1 MAKIERSKDP
11 VDPKKTKTKEN
22 DSTTKLITAVTG
34 LNNTLDKNFKSIATA
49 LNELN
54 KPKKGRRNNEEISID
69 KLKVER
75 EKSISAFIEKSQK
88 LQEGALRQR
97 IQYAEEN
104 HKRYLEKN
112 YSGDGIGSVPAKVYN
127 NIKGQG
133 SNAGSALAL
142 SLMTGGIVSPVIA
155 KELGLDKIVTA
166 SAKFAGRTVSKATST
181 AWNMTGGLA
190 WNNLKQPFV
199 DPNSR
204 LRKGLARGSNATSN
218 FFRGGWINSLGN
230 DDSGDGKQTGAVAKD
245 KDKLSKLQKT
255 VEDIKNYITKPKEQ
269 VQQQEKEKKKSL
281 LDKLF
286 EAIGG
291 MGLILKGAAVAA
303 IPYVVKEFL
312 PKATEW
318 LDEKFKGFLNGTLG
332 LSESTTEGVSQLVKD
347 ALPGALFGMTVG
359 GWKGALFG
367 GALSLGIN
375 WIVNKLDEFKNEANK
390 DEIPSKIGPFDA
402 NTIQAG
408 LSGALLGSAFGW
420 KGSLLGAALGFS
432 ANTLFNTVNDW
443 KNILTGEGEVKN
455 DLGDYFV
462 GALTGATSAMAI
474 GKGTFDKKRVL
485 MGAAIGVAIPWI
497 TQQVNDWKAILTG
510 NGSKVN
516 TENVGSDI
524 LAGAISGAMAGM
536 TGGPVGMAI
545 GATVGAALPALKA
558 AVANWD
564 EIVKWLKNGLAS
576 IKQLAKDMVAHP
588 IDTFK
593 RLFNIGED
601 DENAVKDGYE
611 IGKASKKPTETKNHV
626 PLETISATRPMMEET
641 YQQTFDTRTEE
652 EKHQSLMPSYYENKE
667 DKQGGGYGTVGAKS
681 TDGMLHGTKA
691 TSLKDMGLKGSV
703 VSSNSIPYIA
713 SQNEQSLKTLDQ
725 TLSDWGYEVVYTSAM
740 GGHKA
745 YTGHWKGN
753 KVDLQLK
760 KNGKPTHL
768 SSQQLNMLGQAGYWG
783 RGTGALGWEPVSGQV
798 GGGHY
803 DLFIGGG
810 SSGTA
815 LASAA
820 NIKLATNDMPTSQET
835 QVFAMNDMAET
846 TQASAESMANS
857 SGSILDMLG
866 NMNDN
871 ISNNASSA
879 TGGAPTQSLDIPMPQ
894 SQNLALSM
902 GSTQGRAGSQTGNVY
917 AFGDVAKT
925 PILYTL

>member
-1 MAKIERSKDP
+1 MAKIERGMDP
-11 VDPKKTKTKEN
+11 EGPKKKKQTEKSS
-22 DSTTKLITAVTG
+22 DTKLVAAITG
-34 LNNTLDKNFKSIATA
+34 LNNTLDKNFKSIATV

-69 KLKVER
+69 RLKVER

-88 LQEGALRQR
+88 LQEMALRQR

-112 YSGDGIGSVPAKVYN
+112 YSGDSIGSIPAKVYN

-166 SAKFAGRTVSKATST
+166 SAKFAGRTISKATST

-190 WNNLKQPFV
+190 WNNLKQPFI
-199 DPNSR
+199 DSDSR

-218 FFRGGWINSLGN
+218 FFRGGWINSLRN
-230 DDSGDGKQTGAVAKD
+230 DDSGGGKQTGAVAKD

-318 LDEKFKGFLNGTLG
+318 LDEKFKGFLTGTVG
-332 LSESTTEGVSQLVKD
+332 LSEGGAETASQLVKD
-347 ALPGALFGMTVG
+347 ALPGALFGLTVG
-359 GWKGALFG
+359 GLKGAVVGGLLSLAAINLYRLGEKIGEWVADAVNWVSENPISSLFI
-367 GALSLGIN
+367 GALGIGS
-375 WIVNKLDEFKNEANK
+375 FK
-390 DEIPSKIGPFDA
+390 KIK
-402 NTIQAG
+402 
-408 LSGALLGSAFGW
+408 S
-420 KGSLLGAALGFS
+420 
-432 ANTLFNTVNDW
+432 
-443 KNILTGEGEVKN
+443 
-455 DLGDYFV
+455 
-462 GALTGATSAMAI
+462 AI
-474 GKGTFDKKRVL
+474 GKLVPSIKGIGTKLKDITKSIGSRASGWLSDIGKAVKGTLKKIPEAAGKAVESIKNIASKAKDTVVKGAKNATNATKNVAKKAALPIAAALEVGSDVYDIAKSDKPSEVAAKEFLDKKRENGFESKWDYINPYKYGQQFAL
-485 MGAAIGVAIPWI
+485 AIGFDKFVEGVVDKIYPTHKPNI
-497 TQQVNDWKAILTG
+497 QMKA
-510 NGSKVN
+510 
-516 TENVGSDI
+516 
-524 LAGAISGAMAGM
+524 
-536 TGGPVGMAI
+536 
-545 GATVGAALPALKA
+545 
-558 AVANWD
+558 
-564 EIVKWLKNGLAS
+564 
-576 IKQLAKDMVAHP
+576 
-588 IDTFK
+588 
-593 RLFNIGED
+593 
-601 DENAVKDGYE
+601 DG
-611 IGKASKKPTETKNHV
+611 
-626 PLETISATRPMMEET
+626 
-641 YQQTFDTRTEE
+641 
-652 EKHQSLMPSYYENKE
+652 
-667 DKQGGGYGTVGAKS
+667 QGGGYGTLGAIS
-681 TDGMLHGTKA
+681 QNGMLNGTKV
-691 TSLKDMGLKGSV
+691 TGLKNMGLKGSV
-703 VSSNSIPYIA
+703 VSSNSVPYIA
-713 SQNEQSLKTLDQ
+713 SQNEQSLKALDQ
-725 TLSDWGYEVVYTSAM
+725 ILSDWGYEVVYTSAM
-740 GGHKA
+740 GGHRA

-760 KNGKPTHL
+760 KNGRPTRL
-768 SSQQLNMLGQAGYWG
+768 SSQQLSMLGQAGYWG

-803 DLFIGGG
+803 DLFIGNGG
-810 SSGTA
+810 SGTA

-820 NIKLATNDMPTSQET
+820 NIKLKTNDMPTSQET

>member
-11 VDPKKTKTKEN
+11 VDPKKTKTKEK
-22 DSTTKLITAVTG
+22 DSTTKLIMAVTG
-34 LNNTLDKNFKSIATA
+34 LNNTLDKNFKSIAAA

-88 LQEGALRQR
+88 LQEKALRQR

-104 HKRYLEKN
+104 HNRYLEKN
-112 YSGDGIGSVPAKVYN
+112 YSGDGIGSIPAKVYN

-199 DPNSR
+199 DSNSR

-218 FFRGGWINSLGN
+218 FFRGGWVNSLGN

-318 LDEKFKGFLNGTLG
+318 LDEKFKGFLTGTVG
-332 LSESTTEGVSQLVKD
+332 LSEGGAEVASQLVKD
-347 ALPGALFGMTVG
+347 ALPGALFGLTVG
-359 GWKGALFG
+359 GLKGAVVG
-367 GALSLGIN
+367 GLLSLAA
-375 WIVNKLDEFKNEANK
+375 VNLYRLGE
-390 DEIPSKIGPFDA
+390 KIGEWVADA
-402 NTIQAG
+402 VNWVSENPISS
-408 LSGALLGSAFGW
+408 LFMSAFGFGSFKILK
-420 KGSLLGAALGFS
+420 KGIGKITSSITGLSSKLKDITKSIGSKASGWLSNIGKAIKGILNKIPEAANKAIEGI
-432 ANTLFNTVNDW
+432 
-443 KNILTGEGEVKN
+443 KNIASKAKDTVVK
-455 DLGDYFV
+455 
-462 GALTGATSAMAI
+462 GAKNATGATKNIAKN
-474 GKGTFDKKRVL
+474 GKNIIKK
-485 MGAAIGVAIPWI
+485 AALPI
-497 TQQVNDWKAILTG
+497 TAAL
-510 NGSKVN
+510 
-516 TENVGSDI
+516 EVGSDI
-524 LAGAISGAMAGM
+524 YDIAKSDKPSEVAAKEFLDKKRENGFESKWDYINPYKYGQQFAL
-536 TGGPVGMAI
+536 AI
-545 GATVGAALPALKA
+545 GFDKFVEGVVDKIYPTHKP
-558 AVANWD
+558 
-564 EIVKWLKNGLAS
+564 
-576 IKQLAKDMVAHP
+576 
-588 IDTFK
+588 
-593 RLFNIGED
+593 NIQ
-601 DENAVKDGYE
+601 
-611 IGKASKKPTETKNHV
+611 
-626 PLETISATRPMMEET
+626 M
-641 YQQTFDTRTEE
+641 
-652 EKHQSLMPSYYENKE
+652 KE
-667 DKQGGGYGTVGAKS
+667 DKQGGGYGTLGTMSKN
-681 TDGMLHGTKA
+681 DMLHGTKV
-691 TSLKDMGLKGSV
+691 TGLKNMGLKGSI
-703 VSSNSIPYIA
+703 VSSNSIPCIA

-725 TLSDWGYEVVYTSAM
+725 ILSDWGYEVVYTSAM
-740 GGHKA
+740 GGHRA

-760 KNGKPTHL
+760 KNGRPTHL
-768 SSQQLNMLGQAGYWG
+768 SSQQLSMLGQAGYWG

-820 NIKLATNDMPTSQET
+820 NVKLTTNDMPTSQET

-846 TQASAESMANS
+846 TQANAESMANS
-857 SGSILDMLG
+857 NGSILDMLG

-879 TGGAPTQSLDIPMPQ
+879 TGGTPIQSLDIPMPQ
-894 SQNLALSM
+894 PQNLALSM
-902 GSTQGRAGSQTGNVY
+902 GSTQGGAGNQTGNVY

>member
-11 VDPKKTKTKEN
+11 VDPKKAKTKEK
-22 DSTTKLITAVTG
+22 DSTTKLIAAVTG
-34 LNNTLDKNFKSIATA
+34 LNNTLDKNFKSITTT

-75 EKSISAFIEKSQK
+75 EKSISAFMERSQK
-88 LQEGALRQR
+88 LQENALRQR
-97 IQYAEEN
+97 IQSAEEN

-112 YSGDGIGSVPAKVYN
+112 YSGDGIGSIPAKVYN

-166 SAKFAGRTVSKATST
+166 SAKFAGRTISKATST

-190 WNNLKQPFV
+190 WNNLKQPFT
-199 DPNSR
+199 DPKSR
-204 LRKGLARGSNATSN
+204 LRKGLASGSNATSN
-218 FFRGGWINSLGN
+218 FFKGGWANSLGN
-230 DDSGDGKQTGAVAKD
+230 DDSKDGKQTGAVAKD

-269 VQQQEKEKKKSL
+269 IQQQEKEKKKSL

-291 MGLILKGAAVAA
+291 MGLILKGAAIAA

-318 LDEKFKGFLNGTLG
+318 LDEKFKGFLTGAVG
-332 LSESTTEGVSQLVKD
+332 LSDESSAGVSQLVKD
-347 ALPGALFGMTVG
+347 ALPGALFGMKVG
-359 GWKGALFG
+359 GWRGALFG

-375 WIVNKLDEFKNEANK
+375 WLINKWDEFKNEANK
-390 DEIPSKIGPFDA
+390 EEIPSKIGPFDA

-420 KGSLLGAALGFS
+420 KGSLLGAALGFG
-432 ANTLFNTVNDW
+432 ADTLFNTINDW

-455 DLGDYFV
+455 DLGDYFS
-462 GALTGATSAMAI
+462 GALTGAVSAMAI
-474 GKGTFDKKRVL
+474 GKGTFNKKRVL

-510 NGSKVN
+510 NGNKVS
-516 TENVGSDI
+516 TENLGSDI
-524 LAGAISGAMAGM
+524 LAGAISGATAGMAG
-536 TGGPVGMAI
+536 GPIGMAI

-558 AVANWD
+558 AVANWS
-564 EIVKWLKNGLAS
+564 EVVKWLKSGLAS
-576 IKQLAKDMVAHP
+576 IKQLAKDMIAHP
-588 IDTFK
+588 IDMFK
-593 RLFNIGED
+593 KLFNIGENNED
-601 DENAVKDGYE
+601 AIKKGYE
-611 IGKASKKPTETKNHV
+611 IGKANEKSKEAKNHV
-626 PLETISATRPMMEET
+626 SLEMINTTSPITEKAH
-641 YQQTFDTRTEE
+641 QQTFDTRTE
-652 EKHQSLMPSYYENKE
+652 NKE
-667 DKQGGGYGTVGAKS
+667 DSQGGGYGTLGTISKNSV
-681 TDGMLHGTKA
+681 LHGTKV
-691 TSLKDMGLKGSV
+691 TGLKSMGLKGSA

-725 TLSDWGYEVVYTSAM
+725 TLSDWGYEIIYTSAM
-740 GGHKA
+740 GGHRA

-760 KNGKPTHL
+760 KNGRPARL

-783 RGTGALGWEPVSGQV
+783 RGTGALGWEPVLGQV

-803 DLFIGGG
+803 DLFIGEG

-820 NIKLATNDMPTSQET
+820 NVKLTTNDMPTSQET

-857 SGSILDMLG
+857 NGSILDMLG

-879 TGGAPTQSLDIPMPQ
+879 TGGAPIQSLDIPMPQ

-902 GSTQGRAGSQTGNVY
+902 GSTQGRAGNQTSNVY

>member
-11 VDPKKTKTKEN
+11 VDPKKAKTKEK
-22 DSTTKLITAVTG
+22 DSTTKLIAAVTG
-34 LNNTLDKNFKSIATA
+34 LNNTLDKNFKSITTT

-75 EKSISAFIEKSQK
+75 EKSISAFMERSQK
-88 LQEGALRQR
+88 LQENALRQR
-97 IQYAEEN
+97 IQSAEEN

-112 YSGDGIGSVPAKVYN
+112 YSGDGIGSIPAKVYN

-166 SAKFAGRTVSKATST
+166 SAKFAGRTISKATST

-190 WNNLKQPFV
+190 WNNLKQPFT
-199 DPNSR
+199 DPKSR
-204 LRKGLARGSNATSN
+204 LRKGLASSSNATSN
-218 FFRGGWINSLGN
+218 FFKGGWANSLGN
-230 DDSGDGKQTGAVAKD
+230 DDSKDGKQTGAVAKD

-269 VQQQEKEKKKSL
+269 IQQQEKEKKKSL

-291 MGLILKGAAVAA
+291 MGLILKGAAIAA

-318 LDEKFKGFLNGTLG
+318 LDEKFKGFLTGAVG
-332 LSESTTEGVSQLVKD
+332 LSDESSAGVSQLVKD
-347 ALPGALFGMTVG
+347 ALPGALFGMKVG
-359 GWKGALFG
+359 GWRGALFG

-375 WIVNKLDEFKNEANK
+375 WLINKWDEFKNEANK
-390 DEIPSKIGPFDA
+390 EEIPSKIGPFDA

-420 KGSLLGAALGFS
+420 KGSLLGAALGFG
-432 ANTLFNTVNDW
+432 ADTLFNTINDW

-455 DLGDYFV
+455 DLGDYFS
-462 GALTGATSAMAI
+462 GALTGAVSAMAI
-474 GKGTFDKKRVL
+474 GKGTFNKKRVL

-510 NGSKVN
+510 NGNKVS
-516 TENVGSDI
+516 TENLGSDI
-524 LAGAISGAMAGM
+524 LAGAISGATAGMAG
-536 TGGPVGMAI
+536 GPIGMAI

-558 AVANWD
+558 AVANWS
-564 EIVKWLKNGLAS
+564 EVVKWLKSGLAS
-576 IKQLAKDMVAHP
+576 IKQLAKDMIAHP
-588 IDTFK
+588 IDMFK
-593 RLFNIGED
+593 KLFNIGENNED
-601 DENAVKDGYE
+601 AIKKGYE
-611 IGKASKKPTETKNHV
+611 IGKANEKSKEAKNHV
-626 PLETISATRPMMEET
+626 SLEMINTTSPITEKAH
-641 YQQTFDTRTEE
+641 QQTFDTRTE
-652 EKHQSLMPSYYENKE
+652 NKE
-667 DKQGGGYGTVGAKS
+667 DSQGGGYGTLGTISKNSV
-681 TDGMLHGTKA
+681 LHGTKV
-691 TSLKDMGLKGSV
+691 TGLKSMGLKGSA

-725 TLSDWGYEVVYTSAM
+725 TLSDWGYEIIYTSAM
-740 GGHKA
+740 GGHRA

-760 KNGKPTHL
+760 KNGRPARL

-783 RGTGALGWEPVSGQV
+783 RGTGALGWEPVLGQV

-803 DLFIGGG
+803 DLFIGEG

-820 NIKLATNDMPTSQET
+820 NVKLTTNDMPTSQET
-835 QVFAMNDMAET
+835 QVFAMNGMAET

-857 SGSILDMLG
+857 NGSILDMLG

-879 TGGAPTQSLDIPMPQ
+879 TGGAPIQSLDIPMPQ

-902 GSTQGRAGSQTGNVY
+902 GSTQGRAGNQTSNVY

>member
-1 MAKIERSKDP
+1 MAKIERGMDP
-11 VDPKKTKTKEN
+11 EGPKKKKQTEKSS
-22 DSTTKLITAVTG
+22 DTKLVAAITG
-34 LNNTLDKNFKSIATA
+34 LNNTLDRNFKSIATV

-69 KLKVER
+69 RLKVER

-88 LQEGALRQR
+88 LQEMALRQR

-112 YSGDGIGSVPAKVYN
+112 YSGDSIGSIPAKVYN

-166 SAKFAGRTVSKATST
+166 SAKFAGRTISKATST
-181 AWNMTGGLA
+181 AWN
-190 WNNLKQPFV
+190 NLKQPFI
-199 DPNSR
+199 DSDSR

-230 DDSGDGKQTGAVAKD
+230 DDSEGGKQTGAVAKD

-318 LDEKFKGFLNGTLG
+318 LDEKFKGFLTGTIG
-332 LSESTTEGVSQLVKD
+332 LSEGGAEAASQLVKD
-347 ALPGALFGMTVG
+347 ALPGALFGLTVG
-359 GWKGALFG
+359 GLKGAVVGGLLSLAAVNLYRLGEKIGEWVADAVNWVSENPISSLFI
-367 GALSLGIN
+367 GALGIGSFKK
-375 WIVNKLDEFKNEANK
+375 IKSAIGKLVPSIKGIGTKLKDITKSIGSRASGWLSDIGKAVKGTLKKIPEVASKAVESIKNIASKAK
-390 DEIPSKIGPFDA
+390 DTVVK
-402 NTIQAG
+402 
-408 LSGALLGSAFGW
+408 GAKNATNATKNIAKNG
-420 KGSLLGAALGFS
+420 
-432 ANTLFNTVNDW
+432 
-443 KNILTGEGEVKN
+443 KNILKKAALPIAAALEVGSDVYDIAKS
-455 DLGDYFV
+455 DKPSEVAAKEFL
-462 GALTGATSAMAI
+462 
-474 GKGTFDKKRVL
+474 DKKRENGFESKWDYINPYKYGQQFAL
-485 MGAAIGVAIPWI
+485 AIGFDKFVEGVVDKIYPTHKPNI
-497 TQQVNDWKAILTG
+497 QMKAD
-510 NGSKVN
+510 S
-516 TENVGSDI
+516 
-524 LAGAISGAMAGM
+524 
-536 TGGPVGMAI
+536 
-545 GATVGAALPALKA
+545 
-558 AVANWD
+558 
-564 EIVKWLKNGLAS
+564 
-576 IKQLAKDMVAHP
+576 
-588 IDTFK
+588 
-593 RLFNIGED
+593 
-601 DENAVKDGYE
+601 
-611 IGKASKKPTETKNHV
+611 
-626 PLETISATRPMMEET
+626 
-641 YQQTFDTRTEE
+641 
-652 EKHQSLMPSYYENKE
+652 
-667 DKQGGGYGTVGAKS
+667 QGGGYGTLGAIS
-681 TDGMLHGTKA
+681 QNGMLNGTKV
-691 TSLKDMGLKGSV
+691 TGLKNMGLKGSV
-703 VSSNSIPYIA
+703 VSSNSVPYIA
-713 SQNEQSLKTLDQ
+713 SQNEQSLKALDQ
-725 TLSDWGYEVVYTSAM
+725 ILSDWGYEVVYTSAM
-740 GGHKA
+740 GGHRA

-760 KNGKPTHL
+760 KNGRPTHL

-783 RGTGALGWEPVSGQV
+783 RGTGALGWEPVFGQV

-803 DLFIGGG
+803 DLFIGNGG
-810 SSGTA
+810 SGTA

-820 NIKLATNDMPTSQET
+820 NIKLKTNDMPTSQET

-894 SQNLALSM
+894 PQNLALSM
-902 GSTQGRAGSQTGNVY
+902 GSTQGGAGSQTGNVY

>member
-11 VDPKKTKTKEN
+11 VDPKKAKTKEK
-22 DSTTKLITAVTG
+22 DSTTKLIAAVTG
-34 LNNTLDKNFKSIATA
+34 LNNTLDKNFKSITTT

-75 EKSISAFIEKSQK
+75 EKSISAFMERSQK
-88 LQEGALRQR
+88 LQENALRQR
-97 IQYAEEN
+97 IQSAEEN

-112 YSGDGIGSVPAKVYN
+112 YSGDGIGSIPAKVYN

-166 SAKFAGRTVSKATST
+166 SAKFAGRTISKATST

-190 WNNLKQPFV
+190 WNNLKQPFT
-199 DPNSR
+199 DPKSR
-204 LRKGLARGSNATSN
+204 LRKGLASGSNATSN
-218 FFRGGWINSLGN
+218 FFKGGWANSLGN
-230 DDSGDGKQTGAVAKD
+230 DDSKDGKQTGAVAKD

-269 VQQQEKEKKKSL
+269 IQQQEKEKKKSL

-291 MGLILKGAAVAA
+291 MGLILKGAAIAA

-318 LDEKFKGFLNGTLG
+318 LDEKFKGFLTGAVG
-332 LSESTTEGVSQLVKD
+332 LSDESSAGVSQLVKD
-347 ALPGALFGMTVG
+347 ALPGALFGMKVG
-359 GWKGALFG
+359 GWRGALFG

-375 WIVNKLDEFKNEANK
+375 WLINKWDEFKNEANK
-390 DEIPSKIGPFDA
+390 EEIPSKIGPFDA

-420 KGSLLGAALGFS
+420 KGSLLGAALGFG
-432 ANTLFNTVNDW
+432 ADTLFNTINDW

-455 DLGDYFV
+455 DLGDYFS
-462 GALTGATSAMAI
+462 GALTGAVSAMAI
-474 GKGTFDKKRVL
+474 GKGTFNKKRVL
-485 MGAAIGVAIPWI
+485 IGAAIGVAIPWI

-510 NGSKVN
+510 NGNKVS
-516 TENVGSDI
+516 TENLGSDI
-524 LAGAISGAMAGM
+524 LAGAISGATAGMAG
-536 TGGPVGMAI
+536 GPIGMAI

-558 AVANWD
+558 AVANWS
-564 EIVKWLKNGLAS
+564 EVVKWLKSGLAS
-576 IKQLAKDMVAHP
+576 IKQLAKDMIAHP
-588 IDTFK
+588 IDMFK
-593 RLFNIGED
+593 KLFNIGENNED
-601 DENAVKDGYE
+601 AIKKGYE
-611 IGKASKKPTETKNHV
+611 IGKANEKSKEAKNHV
-626 PLETISATRPMMEET
+626 SLEMINTTSPITEKAH
-641 YQQTFDTRTEE
+641 QQTFDTRTE
-652 EKHQSLMPSYYENKE
+652 NKE
-667 DKQGGGYGTVGAKS
+667 DSQGGGYGTLGTISKNS
-681 TDGMLHGTKA
+681 ILHGTKV
-691 TSLKDMGLKGSV
+691 TGLKSMGLKGSA

-725 TLSDWGYEVVYTSAM
+725 TLSDWGYEIIYTSAM
-740 GGHKA
+740 GGHRA

-760 KNGKPTHL
+760 KNGRPARL

-783 RGTGALGWEPVSGQV
+783 RGTGALGWEPVLGQV

-803 DLFIGGG
+803 DLFIGEG

-820 NIKLATNDMPTSQET
+820 NVKLTTNDMPTSQET

-857 SGSILDMLG
+857 NGSILDMLG

-871 ISNNASSA
+871 ISSNASSA
-879 TGGAPTQSLDIPMPQ
+879 TGGAPIQSLDILMPQ

-902 GSTQGRAGSQTGNVY
+902 GSTQGRAGNQTSNVY

>member
-75 EKSISAFIEKSQK
+75 EKSISAFIERSQK

-112 YSGDGIGSVPAKVYN
+112 YSGDGIGSIPAKVYN

-190 WNNLKQPFV
+190 WNNLKQPFI
-199 DPNSR
+199 DPDSR
-204 LRKGLARGSNATSN
+204 LRKGLARGSNVTSN
-218 FFRGGWINSLGN
+218 FFRGGWASSLGN
-230 DDSGDGKQTGAVAKD
+230 DDSEGSKQTGAVAKD

-375 WIVNKLDEFKNEANK
+375 WIVNKLDEFKNGANK

-420 KGSLLGAALGFS
+420 KGSLWGAALGFS

-443 KNILTGEGEVKN
+443 K
-455 DLGDYFV
+455 
-462 GALTGATSAMAI
+462 
-474 GKGTFDKKRVL
+474 
-485 MGAAIGVAIPWI
+485 
-497 TQQVNDWKAILTG
+497 AILTG

-516 TENVGSDI
+516 TENLGSDI

-558 AVANWD
+558 AAANWD

-601 DENAVKDGYE
+601 DENTVKDGYE
-611 IGKASKKPTETKNHV
+611 IGKASEKQKETKNRV
-626 PLETISATRPMMEET
+626 PLETISTTRPMMEET

-667 DKQGGGYGTVGAKS
+667 DSQGGGYGTLGAIS
-681 TDGMLHGTKA
+681 QNGILHGTKA
-691 TSLKDMGLKGSV
+691 TGLKDIGLKGTV
-703 VSSNSIPYIA
+703 VSSNSIPFIA
-713 SQNEQSLKTLDQ
+713 SQNEQSLKALDETLN
-725 TLSDWGYEVVYTSAM
+725 SWGYDIIYTSAM
-740 GGHKA
+740 GGHRPG
-745 YTGHWKGN
+745 TGHWKGN

-760 KNGKPTHL
+760 KNGRPTHL

-803 DLFIGGG
+803 DLFIGNGG
-810 SSGTA
+810 SGTA

-820 NIKLATNDMPTSQET
+820 NIKLKTNDMPTSQET

-902 GSTQGRAGSQTGNVY
+902 GSTQGGAGSQTGNVY

>member
-11 VDPKKTKTKEN
+11 VDPKKAKTKEK
-22 DSTTKLITAVTG
+22 DSTTKLIVAVTG
-34 LNNTLDKNFKSIATA
+34 LNNTLDKNFKSITTA

-75 EKSISAFIEKSQK
+75 EKSISAFMERSQK
-88 LQEGALRQR
+88 LQENALRQR

-112 YSGDGIGSVPAKVYN
+112 YSGDGIGSIPAKVYN

-133 SNAGSALAL
+133 SNVGSALAL

-190 WNNLKQPFV
+190 WNNLKQPFT
-199 DPNSR
+199 DPKSR
-204 LRKGLARGSNATSN
+204 LRKGLASGSNATSN
-218 FFRGGWINSLGN
+218 FFKGGWANSLGN
-230 DDSGDGKQTGAVAKD
+230 DDSKDGKQTGAVAKD

-269 VQQQEKEKKKSL
+269 IQQQEKEKKKSL

-291 MGLILKGAAVAA
+291 MGLILKGAAIAA

-318 LDEKFKGFLNGTLG
+318 LDEKFKGFLTGAVG
-332 LSESTTEGVSQLVKD
+332 LSDESSAGVSQLIKD
-347 ALPGALFGMTVG
+347 ALPGALFGMNVG
-359 GWKGALFG
+359 GWRGALFG

-375 WIVNKLDEFKNEANK
+375 WLINKWDEFKNEANK
-390 DEIPSKIGPFDA
+390 EEIPSKIGPFDA
-402 NTIQAG
+402 NTVQAC

-432 ANTLFNTVNDW
+432 ADTLFNTVNDW
-443 KNILTGEGEVKN
+443 KNILTGEGEIKN
-455 DLGDYFV
+455 DLGNYFS
-462 GALTGATSAMAI
+462 GALTGAVSAMAI
-474 GKGTFDKKRVL
+474 GKGTFNKKRVL

-510 NGSKVN
+510 NGNKVS
-516 TENVGSDI
+516 TENLGSDI
-524 LAGAISGAMAGM
+524 LAGAISGATAGMAG
-536 TGGPVGMAI
+536 GPIGMAI

-558 AVANWD
+558 AVANWS
-564 EIVKWLKNGLAS
+564 EVVKWLKSGLAS
-576 IKQLAKDMVAHP
+576 IKQLAKDMIAHP

-593 RLFNIGED
+593 KLFNIGED
-601 DENAVKDGYE
+601 NEDAIKEGYE
-611 IGKASKKPTETKNHV
+611 IGKADEKSKEAKNHV
-626 PLETISATRPMMEET
+626 SLEMINTTSPMMEKVH
-641 YQQTFDTRTEE
+641 QQMFDIRT
-652 EKHQSLMPSYYENKE
+652 ENKE
-667 DKQGGGYGTVGAKS
+667 DSQGGGYGTLGTISKNSV
-681 TDGMLHGTKA
+681 LHGTKV
-691 TSLKDMGLKGSV
+691 TGLKSMGLKGSA

-725 TLSDWGYEVVYTSAM
+725 TLSDWGYEIIYTSAM
-740 GGHKA
+740 GGHRA

-760 KNGKPTHL
+760 KNGRPARL

-783 RGTGALGWEPVSGQV
+783 RGTGALGWEPVLGQV

-803 DLFIGGG
+803 DLFIGEG

-820 NIKLATNDMPTSQET
+820 NVKLTTNDMPTSQET

-857 SGSILDMLG
+857 NGSILDMLG

-879 TGGAPTQSLDIPMPQ
+879 TGGAPIQSLDIPMPQ

-902 GSTQGRAGSQTGNVY
+902 GSTQGRVGNQTNNVY

>member
-88 LQEGALRQR
+88 LQEMALRQR

-112 YSGDGIGSVPAKVYN
+112 YSGDGIGSIPVKVYN

-166 SAKFAGRTVSKATST
+166 SAKFAGRTVSKATSM

-190 WNNLKQPFV
+190 WNNLKQPFI
-199 DPNSR
+199 DPDSR
-204 LRKGLARGSNATSN
+204 LRKGLARGSNAASN
-218 FFRGGWINSLGN
+218 FFRGGWASSLGN
-230 DDSGDGKQTGAVAKD
+230 DDSEGGKQTGAVAKD

-281 LDKLF
+281 LNKIF

-318 LDEKFKGFLNGTLG
+318 LDEKFKGFLTGTVG
-332 LSESTTEGVSQLVKD
+332 LSEGGVEVASQLVKD
-347 ALPGALFGMTVG
+347 TLPGALFGLTVG
-359 GWKGALFG
+359 GLKGAVVGGLLSLAAVNLYRLGEKIGEWVADAVNWVSENPISSLFI
-367 GALSLGIN
+367 GALGIGSFKK
-375 WIVNKLDEFKNEANK
+375 IKGAIGKLVPSIKGIGTKLKDITKSIGSKASGWLSDIGKAVKGTLKKIPEAASKAVEGIKNIASKAK
-390 DEIPSKIGPFDA
+390 DTVVKGAKNATNATKNIAKKA
-402 NTIQAG
+402 A
-408 LSGALLGSAFGW
+408 SGAKNIAKNG
-420 KGSLLGAALGFS
+420 
-432 ANTLFNTVNDW
+432 
-443 KNILTGEGEVKN
+443 KNILKKAALPIAAALEVGSDVYDIAKS
-455 DLGDYFV
+455 DKPSEVAAKEFL
-462 GALTGATSAMAI
+462 
-474 GKGTFDKKRVL
+474 DKKRENGFESKWDYINPYKYGQQFAL
-485 MGAAIGVAIPWI
+485 AIGFDKFVEGVVDKIYPTHKPNI
-497 TQQVNDWKAILTG
+497 QMKA
-510 NGSKVN
+510 
-516 TENVGSDI
+516 
-524 LAGAISGAMAGM
+524 
-536 TGGPVGMAI
+536 
-545 GATVGAALPALKA
+545 
-558 AVANWD
+558 
-564 EIVKWLKNGLAS
+564 
-576 IKQLAKDMVAHP
+576 
-588 IDTFK
+588 
-593 RLFNIGED
+593 
-601 DENAVKDGYE
+601 DG
-611 IGKASKKPTETKNHV
+611 
-626 PLETISATRPMMEET
+626 
-641 YQQTFDTRTEE
+641 
-652 EKHQSLMPSYYENKE
+652 
-667 DKQGGGYGTVGAKS
+667 QGGGYGTLGAIS
-681 TDGMLHGTKA
+681 QNGMLNGTKV
-691 TSLKDMGLKGSV
+691 TGLKNMGLKGSV
-703 VSSNSIPYIA
+703 VSSNSVPYIA
-713 SQNEQSLKTLDQ
+713 SQNEQSLKALDQ
-725 TLSDWGYEVVYTSAM
+725 ILSDWGYEVVYTSAM
-740 GGHKA
+740 GGHRA

-760 KNGKPTHL
+760 KNGRPTHL

-810 SSGTA
+810 SSGIA

-820 NIKLATNDMPTSQET
+820 NIKLKTNDMPTSQET

-857 SGSILDMLG
+857 NGSILDMLG

-894 SQNLALSM
+894 PQNLALSM